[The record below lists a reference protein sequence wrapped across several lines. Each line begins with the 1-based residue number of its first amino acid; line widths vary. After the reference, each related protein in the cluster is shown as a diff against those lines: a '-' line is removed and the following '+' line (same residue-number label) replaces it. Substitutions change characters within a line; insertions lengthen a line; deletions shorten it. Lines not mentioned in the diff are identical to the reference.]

1 MRASPGRSEGPF
13 VRYAYGQPGTKSAR
27 ASSPCGGIGAVP
39 PAPPYQPAPIAPLP
53 SVSKEKSGPPG
64 LHLYVVSV
72 DEQWRKR
79 IAALGGPDLRKHPS
93 RRYRSPKKGAQ
104 TFQPGAPSFISRL
117 KAVYR
122 PAAP

>member
-1 MRASPGRSEGPF
+1 MWWHRRGSTRPPF
-13 VRYAYGQPGTKSAR
+13 
-27 ASSPCGGIGAVP
+27 
-39 PAPPYQPAPIAPLP
+39 QPAPIAPLP

-72 DEQWRKR
+72 DQQWRKR

-93 RRYRSPKKGAQ
+93 RRYRSPKKGAP